1 MRWPSLSVV
10 IYAYNEADNV
20 GPTAHETAEWLATV
34 VEDWEIV
41 LVDDGSSDDTAAHAA
56 AAAEQLNATHAA
68 PVRGTARVVVHR
80 NRPNRGIGGALK
92 TGFGAARCDWIT
104 MLPADG
110 QIAAAELGKLLDVVI
125 GDPRIELVTCH
136 FPDRFEQADG
146 LDRKLL
152 SEGLKAVM
160 WTATGVRRRF
170 DGIYLLP
177 RARYADVDVRS
188 ESFFFNFELP
198 IRLLRLGIRDGD
210 AALQVRPRRSGAS
223 KVRNLR
229 TIRRVAKELI
239 KLGIE
244 LRLDAVRRRMG
255 GRAAPR
261 RGAR

>member
-1 MRWPSLSVV
+1 
-10 IYAYNEADNV
+10 
-20 GPTAHETAEWLATV
+20 
-34 VEDWEIV
+34 
-41 LVDDGSSDDTAAHAA
+41 
-56 AAAEQLNATHAA
+56 
-68 PVRGTARVVVHR
+68 
-80 NRPNRGIGGALK
+80 
-92 TGFGAARCDWIT
+92 
-104 MLPADG
+104 
-110 QIAAAELGKLLDVVI
+110 
-125 GDPRIELVTCH
+125 
-136 FPDRFEQADG
+136 
-146 LDRKLL
+146 
-152 SEGLKAVM
+152 M

-177 RARYADVDVRS
+177 RSRYADVDVRS